1 MQEMWVQSLGQED
14 PLEKEMQPIPVFS
27 PGKSHGQR
35 SLVGYSSQC
44 YKRVGH
50 DLAAKTMP
58 PPLLFTILLHQ
69 QDLLSLLF
77 CFHFIFLPC
86 LSWSLSP
93 SSHHGNHNLII
104 APSRCVHLQ
113 LHFYGSLSLRPC
125 HLIPC
130 NRTHQ
135 MVVIYLTGLNYYT

>member
-14 PLEKEMQPIPVFS
+14 PLEKEMQPIPVFL

-35 SLVGYSSQC
+35 SLVGYSSQY
-44 YKRVGH
+44 YKWAGH
-50 DLAAKTMP
+50 DLAANTMP

-77 CFHFIFLPC
+77 CLHFIFLPC

-104 APSRCVHLQ
+104 AQEVDVFISGYT
-113 LHFYGSLSLRPC
+113 FMALSISGL
-125 HLIPC
+125 
-130 NRTHQ
+130 
-135 MVVIYLTGLNYYT
+135 VI